1 MSAKTEWERLARLE
15 EAIKN
20 IEARLDIGTQDRKEM
35 QAEIKEILSWFWE
48 ALKGHETRDQERF
61 EKMLTHL
68 EEKYVRK
75 NEFTPIKNLVF
86 AFVWVSLSAIVW
98 SIYKLIFI

>member
-1 MSAKTEWERLARLE
+1 MWTKTEWERLARLE

-20 IEARLDIGTQDRKEM
+20 IEARLDFWTQDRKEKQTEM
-35 QAEIKEILSWFWE
+35 KDILFWFWE

-61 EKMLTHL
+61 EKMMSHL

-86 AFVWVSLSAIVW
+86 AFVGVSLSAIIGSV
-98 SIYKLIFI
+98 YKLIFI